1 MRPLTII
8 LITFFS
14 TTLLHASPSDSES
27 GDRFNFSS
35 LVGRGGPSLLAS
47 PRDLPDGIKAV
58 DVKDEGNENDPKTGL
73 GMVIQEYSIAQ
84 TEVTARQYCNYLN
97 VVATGD
103 NYLLFYNEKMGSDP
117 NVASIKRV
125 LVDGKNQYS
134 VIQDKQGDRGN
145 FPIVHVNLYQAA
157 RFCNWLQ
164 NQSTPGLIGDAL
176 TERGAYTLNG
186 KSSGPIARNPKAVWF
201 IPTENEWYK
210 PAYYKGG
217 GLKEG
222 YWNFANRSDWAPS
235 TSLAESGVNNANY
248 NDAKKRPPYLT
259 TVDYFKKSVGAY
271 NTYDM
276 SGNVAEWVATEE
288 NQGVTPLKY
297 VARGAS
303 WKSLYYGAT
312 LESKFDVADW
322 GIELS
327 KWSRPAYDPA
337 QGYDNIGF
345 RVATSLIVNPV
356 LPDTAAPGAAE
367 LTPTETVEAP
377 LIALVG
383 VAALFS
389 GKKIY
394 ECRRDAETERV
405 AEAGR
410 RGQDR
415 QRTAGD
421 PTTVNQGGTERDP
434 SATARIGERKES
446 TSQSPF
452 LEDEV
457 LVKDFENRVAKWNL
471 HTIAG
476 ALEAHAA
483 KRSLQKN
490 PEKLSMTQSEK
501 EEIEASIEGIDPL
514 FTTAVQKYQDYKSFL
529 ETNEKTSLKRLEEL
543 REMCDAYDAYA
554 TAVATTADNI
564 KTQFSANHE
573 VWIPWYSAAMNVSSE
588 AMILRHAAIRLH
600 YLFNAFILL
609 DEPLKAEVLI
619 LRYNSNQKTLQYI
632 ETIKKYRDALQAAMG
647 KQENPSQ
654 PNAVAAALQK
664 IEAEVTSLEV
674 IENNIKKYESG
685 TQTNVS
691 NGTGDINAAY
701 SDYEKAKAKENSN
714 LYALF
719 FLHDRRQLSI
729 TNLVRSAELRK
740 QLQLFLSQV
749 QVQQGFFSPG
759 GLSTEDMM
767 NLTTGSGGRITHTYQ
782 RRNESD
788 SIGGMNNPQLSMGVP
803 EPDSI
808 IRKGAPLS
816 LERQFK
822 EVELQSG
829 REGGDPPQQS
839 GDDK

>member
-35 LVGRGGPSLLAS
+35 LVGRGGPSRLAS
-47 PRDLPDGIKAV
+47 PGDIPDEITTV

-84 TEVTARQYCNYLN
+84 TEVTANQYCNYLN

-164 NQSTPGLIGDAL
+164 NQSTPGLRGDAL

-186 KSSGPIARNPKAVWF
+186 KSSGPIARNPEAVWF

-235 TSLAESGVNNANY
+235 SSLAESGVNNANY

-288 NQGVTPLKY
+288 NQGAAPLKY
-297 VARGAS
+297 LARGGS

-345 RVATSLIVNPV
+345 RVATSLIVNS
-356 LPDTAAPGAAE
+356 LPPATAAPGAAE

-383 VAALFS
+383 VAAIFS
-389 GKKIY
+389 GKKLY
-394 ECRRDAETERV
+394 DCRRDAETERV
-405 AEAGR
+405 AKADQKERNPESA
-410 RGQDR
+410 
-415 QRTAGD
+415 AGD
-421 PTTVNQGGTERDP
+421 STTVNQRGTERNS
-434 SATARIGERKES
+434 SATARIREKKATE
-446 TSQSPF
+446 SQSPF
-452 LEDEV
+452 REDEV
-457 LVKDFENRVAKWNL
+457 LVKGFEIRSAKWSGRTL
-471 HTIAG
+471 PP
-476 ALEAHAA
+476 
-483 KRSLQKN
+483 KS
-490 PEKLSMTQSEK
+490 PEKLSITQQEK
-501 EEIEASIEGIDPL
+501 EEIEQSMKEIDPL
-514 FTTAVQKYQDYKSFL
+514 FGAAEQKYQAYKLFL
-529 ETNEKTSLKRLEEL
+529 QQNREVYPDGLQLL
-543 REMCDAYDAYA
+543 QEMCDAYDAYA
-554 TAVATTADNI
+554 NAVATTADNI

-588 AMILRHAAIRLH
+588 AMILRHAAIRP
-600 YLFNAFILL
+600 YFLFTTFVGLG
-609 DEPLKAEVLI
+609 ESLKSQVSQ
-619 LRYNSNQKTLQYI
+619 LRNDSNQKTLQYI
-632 ETIKKYRDALQAAMG
+632 AIIKNYEEALQAVI
-647 KQENPSQ
+647 QEQESSSQ
-654 PNAVAAALQK
+654 ESVVATALQK
-664 IEAEVTSLEV
+664 VKAEVASLQE
-674 IENNIKKYESG
+674 IESETEKHESDIRES
-685 TQTNVS
+685 VS
-691 NGTGDINAAY
+691 IGVTCINGAY
-701 SDYEKAKAKENSN
+701 SNYQKANEKENDN
-714 LYALF
+714 LFALF
-719 FLHDRRQLSI
+719 FLNHREQRNVNNLISTAQL
-729 TNLVRSAELRK
+729 REK
-740 QLQLFLSQV
+740 FQQFLSQV
-749 QVQQGFFSPG
+749 QVQQECFSPG
-759 GLSTEDMM
+759 GLSPANMM
-767 NLTTGSGGRITHTYQ
+767 SL
-782 RRNESD
+782 
-788 SIGGMNNPQLSMGVP
+788 NNPQLTMEAAGPVIQSRQKPFSSKDLTVP
-803 EPDSI
+803 LRLD
-808 IRKGAPLS
+808 L
-816 LERQFK
+816 QFENAK
-822 EVELQSG
+822 
-829 REGGDPPQQS
+829 
-839 GDDK
+839 

>member
-35 LVGRGGPSLLAS
+35 LVGRGGPSRLAS
-47 PRDLPDGIKAV
+47 PGDIPDEITTV
-58 DVKDEGNENDPKTGL
+58 DVKDEGNANDPKTGL

-84 TEVTARQYCNYLN
+84 TEVTANQYCNYLN

-164 NQSTPGLIGDAL
+164 NQSTPGLRGDAL

-186 KSSGPIARNPKAVWF
+186 KSSGPIARNPEAVWF

-235 TSLAESGVNNANY
+235 SSLAESGVNNANY

-276 SGNVAEWVATEE
+276 SGNVAEWVTTEE
-288 NQGVTPLKY
+288 NQEAAPLKY
-297 VARGAS
+297 VARGGS

-345 RVATSLIVNPV
+345 RVATSLIVNS
-356 LPDTAAPGAAE
+356 LPPATAAPGAAE
-367 LTPTETVEAP
+367 LTLTETVEAP

-383 VAALFS
+383 VAAVFS
-389 GKKIY
+389 GKKLY
-394 ECRRDAETERV
+394 DSRRNAETVRA
-405 AEAGR
+405 AEAETVRAAEAERKGR
-410 RGQDR
+410 DRESAAENQREEQRG
-415 QRTAGD
+415 T
-421 PTTVNQGGTERDP
+421 
-434 SATARIGERKES
+434 SATVRIREEKGPTPQGSFGE
-446 TSQSPF
+446 
-452 LEDEV
+452 D
-457 LVKDFENRVAKWNL
+457 KDPIKTFKNRAAKWNL

-476 ALEAHAA
+476 ALEAHAVEAHAA

-529 ETNEKTSLKRLEEL
+529 ETNEKTSSKRLEEL

-554 TAVATTADNI
+554 TAVATRADNI

-632 ETIKKYRDALQAAMG
+632 ATINKYRDALQAAMG

-664 IEAEVTSLEV
+664 IEAEVTSLEF

-685 TQTNVS
+685 IQTNVS
-691 NGTGDINAAY
+691 NGTADINAAY
-701 SDYEKAKAKENSN
+701 SDYEKAKEKENGN
-714 LYALF
+714 LFALF
-719 FLHDRRQLSI
+719 FLRDKRQLSI
-729 TNLVRSAELRK
+729 TNLVRSAQLRE
-740 QLQLFLSQV
+740 QLQQFLSQV
-749 QVQQGFFSPG
+749 QVQ
-759 GLSTEDMM
+759 
-767 NLTTGSGGRITHTYQ
+767 
-782 RRNESD
+782 
-788 SIGGMNNPQLSMGVP
+788 
-803 EPDSI
+803 
-808 IRKGAPLS
+808 
-816 LERQFK
+816 
-822 EVELQSG
+822 
-829 REGGDPPQQS
+829 
-839 GDDK
+839 